1 FFYRQMPE
9 LVEHGHLYIAQP
21 PLYRIGKSK
30 KEFYFKDE
38 EARDDYLLT
47 TGVDG
52 VVMTSADGQT
62 LEGEHL
68 KNVAKAVL
76 RYQKELEIADRR
88 RDHRL
93 VDALI
98 RATALD
104 IDVFRQMN
112 SIEDFETRVLAP
124 MRAWLQEHR
133 PATLDKLKFEVRE
146 AKEGTFELHFES
158 RRLGARRQTVIDNAF
173 LAGSEFG
180 HLRGLA
186 RNFKDLKAPY
196 GLQRDGGE
204 RIEFPDMDSLVARLE
219 EVGSKGVVIQR
230 YKGLGEMNPEQ
241 LWETTMNPDNR
252 VVLQVQMSKSDTEN
266 DIFETLMGD
275 QVEPRREFIEHNA
288 LDAAHIDV

>member
-1 FFYRQMPE
+1 T
-9 LVEHGHLYIAQP
+9 V
-21 PLYRIGKSK
+21 
-30 KEFYFKDE
+30 
-38 EARDDYLLT
+38 
-47 TGVDG
+47 GVDG
-52 VVMTSADGQT
+52 VIMSSADGQA

-76 RYQKELEIADRR
+76 RYQKELEVTDRR
-88 RDHRL
+88 RDLRL
-93 VDALI
+93 VDALV
-98 RATALD
+98 RATSLD
-104 IDVFRQMN
+104 LDSFRRGSSIEGTEAEGTPDFEADVF
-112 SIEDFETRVLAP
+112 AP
-124 MRAWLQEHR
+124 MKQWLEKHR
-133 PATLDKLKFEVRE
+133 PATLDKLKTEVRE
-146 AKEGTFELHFES
+146 VNGAFELHFES
-158 RRLGARRQTVIDNAF
+158 RRLGARRRTVIDSAF
-173 LAGSEFG
+173 LASAEFN

-186 RNFKDLKAPY
+186 RNFKDLQAPY
-196 GLQRDGGE
+196 ALQRDGGE
-204 RIEFPDMDSLVARLE
+204 RVEFSDMDSLVARLE